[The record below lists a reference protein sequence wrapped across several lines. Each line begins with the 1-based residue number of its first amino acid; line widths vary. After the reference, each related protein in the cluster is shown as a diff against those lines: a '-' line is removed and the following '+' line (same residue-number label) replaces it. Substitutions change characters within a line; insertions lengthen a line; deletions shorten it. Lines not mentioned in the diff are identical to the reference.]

1 MKTKMIL
8 AFKKKLSEVNNYDDI
23 DVECSLHTYYGG
35 YSYYKFDKFE
45 LNQMVWSKSLK
56 YNNTQVEL
64 EHDEWLELKSMVE
77 EKRSSLNTDYDEIM
91 NIIKS

>member
-1 MKTKMIL
+1 MIL
-8 AFKKKLSEVNNYDDI
+8 AFKKKLSKIDNYDDI
-23 DVECSLHTYYGG
+23 SVEYSPYTYYGG

-64 EHDEWLELKSMVE
+64 EHNEWIELKSLIE
-77 EKRSSLNTDYDEIM
+77 EKRSSLNKDFDEIM
-91 NIIKS
+91 NILKS